1 MVNENKIRQTAIR
14 IGVAINAER
23 VVLFGSYARDEA
35 NENSDVDL
43 MVIADSDMPRFKRS
57 RKLYKL
63 LRPYP
68 FGMDILVY
76 TPQEVEKAKKS
87 PVTFVSMILKEGKTL
102 YVRRDRNC
110 KTVGSYTLSV
120 MTCF

>member
-1 MVNENKIRQTAIR
+1 MVNENKIKQTAAR

-57 RKLYKL
+57 RKLYRL

-110 KTVGSYTLSV
+110 KTVGGQSV
-120 MTCF
+120 K